1 MPLCFSGAAAAA
13 EPANA
18 GLARQAKTEL
28 FAARYQNAA
37 DLYQKLLDQEPA
49 FADGYYGLVRALIEA
64 HRSQEAYVAAERGLS
79 SVPRTAG
86 ALTAAGLAN
95 FRRGDIKEAEQN
107 FREALKVDPEYAGA
121 LSGMARIF
129 AMVSKFKT
137 ARALRLEAYRSAP
150 SDPELVLS
158 YANTLKGAEHIAA
171 LERALAIYDPQ
182 SEEARNLRAHIASD
196 RAAGDRKLRQLV
208 GAPQSARIKMFW
220 ISDGPNN
227 KRGVGLHVQFNQRQ
241 TVRLLLD
248 TGASGISLSP
258 KTAEKAG
265 LEILSEESSEAKGI
279 GDQRPED
286 SLHYVAAEV
295 RAGDVAFANY
305 PVSVF
310 RSAKTADFDGLIGA
324 DVFQAF
330 LVGID
335 FSNLELSLEAN
346 SIGQSAGPD
355 EPQDPVARPPGFTQT
370 YRFGNHL
377 TVFTSV
383 NDGTPRLFLID
394 SGSSLNLID
403 AEFARASTSVYRD
416 ERTVV
421 KGIQGKVNE
430 TSRASRITLLFAG
443 FRQENSDLI
452 AMNFDKISDSMGVG
466 LAGILGLPVL
476 EHLKLT
482 IDYRSGT
489 VRFEFRR

>member
-1 MPLCFSGAAAAA
+1 
-13 EPANA
+13 
-18 GLARQAKTEL
+18 
-28 FAARYQNAA
+28 
-37 DLYQKLLDQEPA
+37 
-49 FADGYYGLVRALIEA
+49 
-64 HRSQEAYVAAERGLS
+64 
-79 SVPRTAG
+79 
-86 ALTAAGLAN
+86 
-95 FRRGDIKEAEQN
+95 
-107 FREALKVDPEYAGA
+107 
-121 LSGMARIF
+121 MARIF

-394 SGSSLNLID
+394 SGSSSNLID

-430 TSRASRITLLFAG
+430 TSRASRITLLFVG